1 MRKSLFFLK
10 ITLSFSI
17 IIVLIYKYI
26 DIDKFIYILL
36 NINYSILLLLVFLIY
51 VIRLLV
57 AYQTKIS
64 LTPFQIKIDTNEV
77 FKIHLISTFYSLILS
92 SDLIAGGVSW
102 YLLSKDNGR
111 RAEVASVIVYL
122 RILNLITLLPFALLG
137 IYFEP
142 KLREYNLQFYILIF
156 GLLLLLMLLPFLWH
170 SLAIFTESLL
180 NYLISLLPL
189 KKLSNRLLE
198 ANQNVWNAVKVSRE
212 MPIRF
217 NIEIIILSFASQVF
231 AIIFM
236 YLALEMVNIHLSIS
250 VATWLLALTVIIAML
265 PLTIAGI
272 GVRDFSFVF
281 ILKELY
287 SVPSE
292 SSLLLSMVILLIN
305 ILFGGILGGYYAMTL
320 GSSNRASFLNKTQ

>member
-1 MRKSLFFLK
+1 MRTSLFFFK
-10 ITLSFSI
+10 ITLSFTI
-17 IIVLIYKYI
+17 IIVMFYTYI
-26 DIDKFIYILL
+26 DINKFIYILP
-36 NINYSILLLLVFLIY
+36 NIDYSILLLLIFLIY

-64 LTPFQIKIDTNEV
+64 LTPFNIQTNTHEI

-102 YLLSKDNGR
+102 YLLSKENGR
-111 RAEVASVIVYL
+111 RAEIASVIVYL

-142 KLREYNLQFYILIF
+142 KLEEYNIQIYILMF
-156 GLLLLLMLLPFLWH
+156 GLILLVMLLPFFWH

-217 NIEIIILSFASQVF
+217 NIKIIILSFASQLL
-231 AIIFM
+231 AIVFM
-236 YLALEMVNIHLSIS
+236 YLALKMVNIHLPIS
-250 VATWLLALTVIIAML
+250 VATWLIALVVIIAML

-287 SVPSE
+287 SVSPE
-292 SSLLLSMVILLIN
+292 SSLLLSTVMLLIN
-305 ILFGGILGGYYAMTL
+305 VLFGGIWGGYYAMTL
-320 GSSNRASFLNKTQ
+320 GSSRSTSWLNNAK

>member
-1 MRKSLFFLK
+1 MRTSLFFFK
-10 ITLSFSI
+10 ITLSFTI
-17 IIVLIYKYI
+17 IIVMFYTYI
-26 DIDKFIYILL
+26 DINKFIYILP
-36 NINYSILLLLVFLIY
+36 NIDYSILLLLIFLIY

-64 LTPFQIKIDTNEV
+64 LTPFNIQTNTHEI

-102 YLLSKDNGR
+102 YLLSKENGR
-111 RAEVASVIVYL
+111 RAEIASVIVYL

-142 KLREYNLQFYILIF
+142 KLEEYNIQIYILMF
-156 GLLLLLMLLPFLWH
+156 GLILLVMLLPFFWH

-217 NIEIIILSFASQVF
+217 NIKIIILSFASQLL
-231 AIIFM
+231 AIVFM
-236 YLALEMVNIHLSIS
+236 YLALKMVNIHLPIS
-250 VATWLLALTVIIAML
+250 VATWLIALVVIIAML

-272 GVRDFSFVF
+272 
-281 ILKELY
+281 
-287 SVPSE
+287 
-292 SSLLLSMVILLIN
+292 
-305 ILFGGILGGYYAMTL
+305 
-320 GSSNRASFLNKTQ
+320 